1 MRRSPAEG
9 AGASERVVR
18 MLNIVPWI
26 AAHDGPLIDDVC
38 ARFGVTRRR
47 LIDDLNVLQL
57 VGLPPYTPDMLTE
70 VTISG
75 DRVWVRL
82 ADVFSRPLRLTP
94 DQALGL
100 IAAGKALADAPASPP
115 AAPAPAL
122 AGRDGEA
129 EPGDGIEGPLSTGLA
144 KLAAL
149 LGIDAADAVSIR
161 LGPSDPDVLQALSRA
176 VQDGRRVRLD
186 YFSYGRDERT
196 TREVDPYRVF
206 SEAGAWYLHG
216 HCHLA
221 GEPRLFRVDRIFAV
235 DDLATGFERPA
246 SADEMPPVF
255 HADPDAPRVTLQL
268 APAARWVAGHY
279 PVEEAL
285 DLPDGGAR
293 VRLAVSSR
301 GWLEKLLLRLGPD
314 AQVLEATDPG
324 LLGTGPAA
332 ARRVLARYTGG
343 PHS

>member
-1 MRRSPAEG
+1 MRRSPAQG
-9 AGASERVVR
+9 AGASDRVGR

-38 ARFGVTRRR
+38 TRFGVTRRR

-100 IAAGKALADAPASPP
+100 IAAGKALAAAPASPP
-115 AAPAPAL
+115 AASDAA
-122 AGRDGEA
+122 A
-129 EPGDGIEGPLSTGLA
+129 EPGSDVEGPLSTGLA
-144 KLAAL
+144 KLASL
-149 LGIDAADAVSIR
+149 LGIDAADAVTIR
-161 LGPSDPDVLQALSRA
+161 LGTSDPGVLQALSRG
-176 VQDGRRVRLD
+176 VQDRRRVRLD

-235 DDLATGFERPA
+235 DELAATFERPA
-246 SADEMPPVF
+246 SAEEMPPVF
-255 HADPDAPRVTLQL
+255 HADPDTPRVTLLL
-268 APAARWVAGHY
+268 AAAARWVAGHY
-279 PVEEAL
+279 PVEETVQ
-285 DLPDGGAR
+285 LPDGGLR

-314 AQVLEATDPG
+314 AQVLEATDRA
-324 LLGTGPAA
+324 LMDTGPAA
-332 ARRVLARYTGG
+332 ARRVLARYEVG
-343 PHS
+343 